1 MTRIYLFDWGDTLMV
16 DFPQYQGK
24 MCHWPEVQAVPG
36 ARETLRR
43 LSANTPIY
51 VATNADD
58 SSLEDIKLAFHRVG
72 LAKYISGYFCKIN
85 MGIAKGTPEYFQ
97 RIVLALDVEP
107 HDITMVGDSLENDI
121 QPAIAAGLNT
131 IWYCSEKD
139 FRDDSQ
145 YKQIR
150 TLEELNQ

>member
-36 ARETLRR
+36 ALEALRR

-51 VATNADD
+51 IATNADD
-58 SSLEDIKLAFHRVG
+58 SSTEDIKLAFQRAG
-72 LAKYISGYFCKIN
+72 LAKFISGYFCKTN
-85 MGIAKGTPEYFQ
+85 MGIAKGNPEYFH
-97 RIVLALDVEP
+97 RIVLELDVEP

-121 QPAIAAGLNT
+121 QPAIAAGLNA
-131 IWYCSEKD
+131 IWYCSKD
-139 FRDDSQ
+139 QQCNDRQ
-145 YKQIR
+145 YEQIR
-150 TLEELNQ
+150 VLEELN